1 MIDPTA
7 LDGVGIVYFGNDWH
21 AENRTSSH
29 HIAAGL
35 ARTAPVLYVD
45 SPGIRAPSGSGR
57 DIRRAFRKLAASLR
71 LPAQIGPGLWHC
83 TVPQVP
89 LRRLPGVD
97 AFNAA
102 FGRWAVKRAM
112 RAVGFRRCI
121 SWFTVPHPGHL
132 AGRLGDEFRVYY
144 CTDDYS
150 AFPGVDEALIAA
162 RDRELS
168 ERADLVFVATPALE
182 APKRALNPRTVF
194 SPHGVDVAL
203 FRQALEAGT
212 EVPAAVRD
220 LPRPVIGYIGSIH
233 EWVDL
238 DLLAWLAAER
248 PHWSF
253 LMVGHAATDVS
264 ALRAMPNVHFVGPQ
278 PYATLGRWSK
288 AIDVAL
294 IPQRRNRWIANAN
307 PLKLREYLAA
317 GRPVVSVRN
326 PEIEKFSRWVRI
338 ADDPASFLAA
348 IEASL
353 LDTGREAAE
362 DRVAAVSDQT
372 WERRVDSV
380 VSTLLEH
387 FHRPQPATT

>member
-1 MIDPTA
+1 MTEAAP

-29 HIAAGL
+29 HIASGL
-35 ARTAPVLYVD
+35 SRTAPVLYVD
-45 SPGIRAPSGSGR
+45 SPGIRAPRGSGR
-57 DIRRAFRKLAASLR
+57 DVRRAFRKLAAALSK
-71 LPAQIGPGLWHC
+71 PVQVAPGLWHC

-102 FGRWAVKRAM
+102 FGRWAVRRAM

-168 ERADLVFVATPALE
+168 MRADLLFVATPALE

-203 FRQALEAGT
+203 FRQALDADT

-248 PHWSF
+248 PQWSF

-264 ALRAMPNVHFVGPQ
+264 ALRAMPNVRFVGPQ
-278 PYATLGRWSK
+278 PYAELGRWSK

-338 ADDPASFLAA
+338 ADDRASFLAA

-353 LDTGREAAE
+353 LDRGRDAAE
-362 DRVAAVSDQT
+362 ERVAAVAGQT
-372 WERRVDSV
+372 WEHRVDSV
-380 VSTLLEH
+380 VATLLEH
-387 FHRPQPATT
+387 FNRPQPATT

>member
-1 MIDPTA
+1 MTEAAP
-7 LDGVGIVYFGNDWH
+7 LDGVGIVYFGNAWH

-29 HIAAGL
+29 HIASGL
-35 ARTAPVLYVD
+35 SRTAPVLYVD
-45 SPGIRAPSGSGR
+45 SPGIRAPRGSGR
-57 DIRRAFRKLAASLR
+57 DVRRAFRKLAAALSK
-71 LPAQIGPGLWHC
+71 PVQVAPGLWHC

-102 FGRWAVKRAM
+102 FGRWAVRRAM

-168 ERADLVFVATPALE
+168 MRADLLFVATPALE

-203 FRQALEAGT
+203 FRQALDADT

-248 PHWSF
+248 PQWSF

-264 ALRAMPNVHFVGPQ
+264 ALRAMPNVRFVGPQ
-278 PYATLGRWSK
+278 PYAELGRWSK

-338 ADDPASFLAA
+338 ADDGASFLAA

-353 LDTGREAAE
+353 LDRGLDAAE
-362 DRVAAVSDQT
+362 ERVAAVAGQT
-372 WERRVDSV
+372 WEHRVDSV
-380 VSTLLEH
+380 VATLLEH
-387 FHRPQPATT
+387 FNRHQPATT